1 MKNKRVLVFLFAAL
15 ILVACGEGKW
25 HTHDAYTR
33 PTQQGGTAAVYFLLH
48 NATSSDD
55 ALVGATTDVAPTV
68 EIHKSGLA
76 DDLDG
81 MVAGSAEADHEHGE
95 GEGEDHE
102 HSGEGEDHEH
112 EGAEDQPMTELE
124 MQDMADVSGMTML
137 TRVDI
142 AAGREILF
150 EPGSYHL
157 MLIGLTREL
166 VAGDKFALTL
176 HFEKGEDLTLEV
188 SVLAP

>member
-1 MKNKRVLVFLFAAL
+1 MKNKRVLIFLFAAL
-15 ILVACGEGKW
+15 ILVACGEGRW
-25 HTHDAYTR
+25 HTHNAYTR

-55 ALVGATTDVAPTV
+55 ALVGATTDVAPVV
-68 EIHKSGLA
+68 EIHRSGLA

-81 MVAGSAEADHEHGE
+81 MVANGEEADHEHSE

-102 HSGEGEDHEH
+102 HGEGEDHEH
-112 EGAEDQPMTELE
+112 EGAEAQPMTELE
-124 MQDMADVSGMTML
+124 MQDMTDVSGMAML
-137 TRVDI
+137 ARVDI

-157 MLIGLTREL
+157 MLVGLTREL
-166 VAGDKFALTL
+166 VAGDKFELTL
-176 HFEKGEDLTLEV
+176 RFDKGEDLTLEV